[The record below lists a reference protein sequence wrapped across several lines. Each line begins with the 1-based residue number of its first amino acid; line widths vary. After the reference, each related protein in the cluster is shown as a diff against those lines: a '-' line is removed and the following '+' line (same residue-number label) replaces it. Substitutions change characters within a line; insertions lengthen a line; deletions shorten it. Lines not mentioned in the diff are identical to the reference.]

1 MNAREQRLAIALVA
15 ILLLGGGWIAFAK
28 MVKWKKDL
36 EEREHQLSLRRI
48 EAEELIKTKDF
59 WTARS
64 QWLESKQ
71 PIWTSQRAADDE
83 LNKIISESSKK
94 EGVTVLASLQQEPV
108 QQDGLWASGI
118 SLEVKGPYEKTLQWL
133 HRLQTPDGHPTY
145 DSFVS
150 IKGLALKPDVE
161 DPTKI
166 HIQDLHIQKWYREAN
181 PTEDTS
187 APPSAGKP

>member
-36 EEREHQLSLRRI
+36 EEREHQLSLRRT

-71 PIWTSQRAADDE
+71 PI
-83 LNKIISESSKK
+83 
-94 EGVTVLASLQQEPV
+94 
-108 QQDGLWASGI
+108 
-118 SLEVKGPYEKTLQWL
+118 
-133 HRLQTPDGHPTY
+133 
-145 DSFVS
+145 
-150 IKGLALKPDVE
+150 
-161 DPTKI
+161 
-166 HIQDLHIQKWYREAN
+166 
-181 PTEDTS
+181 
-187 APPSAGKP
+187 

>member
-36 EEREHQLSLRRI
+36 EEREHQLSLRRT

-71 PIWTSQRAADDE
+71 PIWISQRAADDE
-83 LNKIISESSKK
+83 LNKLVTETSKK
-94 EGVTVLASLQQEPV
+94 EGVTVLASLQQEPI
-108 QQDGLWASGI
+108 QQDGLWAAGI
-118 SLEVKGPYEKTLQWL
+118 SLEVKGPYEKVLQWL

-145 DSFVS
+145 DSFVT
-150 IKGLALKPDVE
+150 IKGLTLKPDVE

-166 HIQDLHIQKWYREAN
+166 HLVDLHIQKWYRESN
-181 PTEDTS
+181 EP
-187 APPSAGKP
+187 APSPSPADQP